1 MNVTLPIRNT
11 VRTDVA
17 VIGGGVTGI
26 SAAVSAARSGV
37 KTMLIESGSF
47 LGGTATAGMVGPFM
61 SCLDAAGKEQIIRGF
76 FTEFVDAMIAAGGA
90 VSYRDCPGGDSR
102 SGYRTA
108 GHIGVTPFD
117 VECLKRTAERLCL
130 SAGADIRCH
139 TTLIAAET
147 EGRRITAI
155 YVTDGEGI
163 DRIEADAFVDAT
175 GNASLAAKAGAG
187 TFRGDEDGF
196 VQTASLFFTIDGV
209 DAAALDA
216 YMDAH
221 TDMRGRFYMDVIEA
235 GRADGRFP
243 CGTLKL
249 RIYRNPND
257 TWTVN
262 MAQCDDAFNELDA
275 AERTRAEIA
284 QREQIDRIIAFLR
297 EEIPP
302 LANIRLVASAGEM
315 GIRESRRM
323 IGRHLFCLDD
333 VTAATKFADRIAVCA
348 NSIDIH
354 QKVGVAYTAHTS
366 ANYYIPLSCL
376 ISRDI
381 DNLLGAGKCM
391 SADKFAF
398 AAVRVMP
405 PCFAMGEAAGIT
417 AALAST
423 RGLAVPEVPA
433 ADVQAE
439 ILARGGFL
447 G

>member
-1 MNVTLPIRNT
+1 
-11 VRTDVA
+11 
-17 VIGGGVTGI
+17 
-26 SAAVSAARSGV
+26 
-37 KTMLIESGSF
+37 
-47 LGGTATAGMVGPFM
+47 
-61 SCLDAAGKEQIIRGF
+61 
-76 FTEFVDAMIAAGGA
+76 MIAAGGA
-90 VSYRDCPGGDSR
+90 VSYRDCPGGDAW
-102 SGYRTA
+102 SGYRMV

-117 VECLKRTAERLCL
+117 DECLKRTAERLCL
-130 SAGADIRCH
+130 EAGVDIRCH

-147 EGRRITAI
+147 DARRITAI

-163 DRIEADAFVDAT
+163 DRIEADTFVDAT
-175 GNASLAAKAGAG
+175 GNASLAAKAGAA

-196 VQTASLFFTIDGV
+196 VQTASLFFSIDGV
-209 DAAALDA
+209 DDEALDA
-216 YMDAH
+216 HMAAH
-221 TDMRGRFYMDVIEA
+221 TEMRERFFMDEIEA

-249 RIYRNPND
+249 RIYKNPNG

-262 MAQCDDAFNELDA
+262 MAQSDDDFDELDA
-275 AERTRAEIA
+275 AARTRVEIS

-302 LANIRLVASAGEM
+302 LRNIRLVASAAAM

-323 IGRHLFCLDD
+323 VGRHLFCLDD
-333 VTAATKFADRIAVCA
+333 VTTATKFDDRIAVCA

-376 ISRDI
+376 ISRDV

-391 SADKFAF
+391 SADKYAF

-405 PCFAMGEAAGIT
+405 PCFAMGEAAGIA
-417 AALAST
+417 AALASA
-423 RGLAVPEVPA
+423 RGVTVPEVPA

-439 ILARGGFL
+439 ILTRGGFL